1 MAGELEH
8 IRPSNPSDG
17 WYVAAR
23 TRNINWVDA
32 NGVSRSI
39 SHVYWSPTNNVNDR
53 KLIWQRDHSSG
64 PIYTTIKLNGS
75 EANKAVAVKYVAT
88 ANSINKFEI
97 LTRNQGTLNNPNI
110 FIYNSTMDQ
119 VQKVSYDINN
129 AQFTNEEI
137 NLDGT
142 TVQAKLLTINN
153 LNIQLNSGTTYYIYA
168 GCVYASGYYATPL
181 AIKNDNDKNG
191 DYKIITS
198 EDYTLEQVSSI
209 AYTSITNDY
218 KPAVKINGVQ
228 V

>member
-8 IRPSNPSDG
+8 IRPTDPTYGNLAS
-17 WYVAAR
+17 R
-23 TRNINWVDA
+23 TRNINFTDA
-32 NGVSRSI
+32 NGVVHSI
-39 SHVYWSPTNNVNDR
+39 THVYWSPTNDPNDI

-64 PIYTTIKLNGS
+64 TTYTTIKLNGN
-75 EANKAVAVKYVAT
+75 EINKAVAVKYTAT
-88 ANSINKFEI
+88 SNPITKFEI

-110 FIYNSTMDQ
+110 FIYNDTMNS
-119 VQKVSYDINN
+119 VQKVSYDVNN

-168 GCVYASGYYATPL
+168 GCVYASQYYATPL
-181 AIKNDNDKNG
+181 AIKNDYDKNG

-198 EDYTLEQVSSI
+198 EDYTLEQVNQI

-228 V
+228 I